1 MPLVLGIDLGTTK
14 TTAIAVS
21 TETGDIVA
29 HATESTNCNIAA
41 PADCDRGR
49 MEFDAVALIRSG
61 VACLRGV
68 GQQLGSRASEVVGLG
83 ITGQQHGTVIVDADL
98 QPLSPFINWQDQRG
112 NEIAADGKSWVTLA
126 NERVDPEIAQRTGCR
141 LRTGFLATTLFW
153 MRAAEQLPRNG
164 RACFLMDYFASTLTG
179 EPLATDPSC
188 AGSAGVFDVP
198 TRSWSK
204 PALAALGL
212 SDVSL
217 SEVREANER
226 VGRLSA
232 ELARETSLPLGMPV
246 FVPIGDHQASF
257 LGSVADRHESV
268 LLNVGTGA
276 QVAVFTPQCDYQLPI
291 ELRPFPISGNL
302 LSFVGLC
309 GGWSFQVVERFF
321 RLVGEQLYGQTID
334 GSLYGKL
341 TELATREAVGAA
353 GIDCLPT
360 FSGTRANPDQRGA
373 FANISAQSLTPGNFV
388 RSLIEGMARDY
399 QQAYAAIRSV
409 TGAAKSR
416 LVTAGNGLRENAL
429 LSTAVYE
436 AFGLRPVA
444 TRHREEAA
452 FGAALVACV
461 GAGVFPD
468 LHAAGQLVR
477 YAENADALQPASGQ
491 R

>member
-14 TTAIAVS
+14 TTAIAVE

-29 HATESTNCNIAA
+29 QATESTIGNIAA
-41 PADCDRGR
+41 PADRDRGR
-49 MEFDAVALIRSG
+49 MEFDAVALARCG
-61 VACLRGV
+61 VACLRGI
-68 GQQLGSRASEVVGLG
+68 GQQLGSRSRDVVGLG

-98 QPLSPFINWQDQRG
+98 RPLTPFINWQDQRG

-126 NERVDPEIAQRTGCR
+126 NERVDPQIALRTGCR

-153 MRAAEQLPRNG
+153 MRAAEQLPSAG

-198 TRSWSK
+198 TRSWSQ

-212 SDVSL
+212 SDVL
-217 SEVREANER
+217 LPEIREANER
-226 VGRLSA
+226 VGRLSD
-232 ELARETSLPLGMPV
+232 EMARETLLPIGMPV

-276 QVAVFTPQCDYQLPI
+276 QVAVFTSQCDYQLPI

-321 RLVGEQLYGQTID
+321 RLVGEQLFGQTID

-341 TELATREAVGAA
+341 AELATREAAGAS
-353 GIDCLPT
+353 GIECLPT
-360 FSGTRANPDQRGA
+360 FSGTRANPEQRGA
-373 FANISAQSLTPGNFV
+373 FGSISSQNLTPGNFV

-399 QQAYAAIRSV
+399 QQAYAAIQSV
-409 TGAAKSR
+409 TGESKSR

-429 LSTAVYE
+429 LSQSVEA
-436 AFGLRPVA
+436 AFGLPPVA

-452 FGAALVACV
+452 FGAALIACV

-468 LHAAGQLVR
+468 LHAAGRLVR
-477 YAENADALQPASGQ
+477 YA
-491 R
+491 